1 MTQVDPMTI
10 APLGVA
16 DQPFRDAAMIRSEL
30 RGVFGRFATG
40 ITVVTAGADSPH
52 GMTANSFTSVSLDP
66 PMVLVCV
73 VKQSA
78 MHTVIT
84 ENGAFAVSM
93 LSAHQEKVARYFADS
108 RRPHGDREFDVVDST
123 PGRYTGAPILSHNL
137 AWMECRL
144 AAVYGGGDH
153 SIFLGEVLDLGR
165 GAGDDAL
172 LFYGGGFRRLE
183 SAVGER

>member
-10 APLGVA
+10 APPGPA
-16 DQPFRDAAMIRSEL
+16 DPQFRDAALVRSEL
-30 RGVFGRFATG
+30 RTVFGRFATG
-40 ITVVTAGADSPH
+40 ITVVTAGADTPH

-66 PMVLVCV
+66 PLILVCV
-73 VKQSA
+73 VRQSA
-78 MHTVIT
+78 MHSAIIDG
-84 ENGAFAVSM
+84 GAFTVSM

-108 RRPHGDREFDVVDST
+108 RRPRGDREFDVVDST
-123 PGRYTGAPILSHNL
+123 PGRYTGAPLLSGTL

-144 AAVYGGGDH
+144 AAVYDGGDH

-183 SAVGER
+183 SALG